1 MTTPPQSTQIAE
13 SSAIAALRHHL
24 SAASAG
30 ELMQLA
36 RTCPDRAVQA
46 AADRVGAAI
55 ERLRARLAETTS
67 AAYRDAE
74 QAAELPSAA
83 ETTASASAAPES
95 ETKTTPA
102 LAAPAASSRR
112 RRTATHPAPAAPRTP
127 RRIAQPATP
136 IRRPLGNQS
145 GLSAQLGD
153 RAMLTSPVH
162 PPTAQ
167 EAADVRG
174 WCERMARDAD
184 EAAMFIDMLGVA

>member
-1 MTTPPQSTQIAE
+1 MTTPPQTTQIAE
-13 SSAIAALRHHL
+13 TTAIAALRHHL

-36 RTCPDRAVQA
+36 RTCPDSAVQA

-74 QAAELPSAA
+74 QATELPSAT
-83 ETTASASAAPES
+83 ETTASAPAAPEP

-102 LAAPAASSRR
+102 PSRR

-184 EAAMFIDMLGVA
+184 EAAIFIDMLGVA